1 MDQAGSGT
9 MRWQQNLGHVEE
21 VVPLAKAL
29 QAPPKSA
36 VPVLSLTRQ
45 EA

>member
-1 MDQAGSGT
+1 

-29 QAPPKSA
+29 QAPLKSA
-36 VPVLSLTRQ
+36 LPALSLARQ